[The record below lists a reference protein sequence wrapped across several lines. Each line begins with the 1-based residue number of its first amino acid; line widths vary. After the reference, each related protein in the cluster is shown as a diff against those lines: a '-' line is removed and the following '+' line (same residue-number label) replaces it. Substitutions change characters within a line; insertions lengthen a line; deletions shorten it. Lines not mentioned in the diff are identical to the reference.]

1 MALFYDPLPIAT
13 TQKMFKEWISVVKRH
28 ECGSIVCLP
37 RSDRHYRI
45 AQFLHGLRSELQSEI
60 QWTSVSFQSFATE
73 NWDEFLKRLEENQ
86 KHQKRIVFLVKDA
99 EWLLTAAPHLIP
111 SLQDYVLQSNRK
123 ISFLFFFERNIL
135 DSKTSHIVAA
145 CPSLFQNVF
154 IQSLYQRSE
163 IVHFIRHLEQLY
175 GFSLDTNEREEIW
188 RQTRGYIW
196 LTTEAVRNAHATGSL
211 SFDHPAMHF
220 RLQAVWEGFTY
231 QEQQLLLAIVRNRN
245 ISINSDETCSYVLQT
260 GLIAK
265 EADTRIITVPILS
278 CYIEKIS
285 SEHYQLTFENDSLSV
300 NHVPVDSFFSE
311 RERGLLVYI
320 FTHQGE
326 VIPRDTVATVLWGEN
341 VEENYTDWGLDQ
353 AMRRLR
359 KRLEQLGIPK
369 QFIKTVKGKGYCY
382 GISI

>member
-1 MALFYDPLPIAT
+1 MALFRDPLPIAT

-45 AQFLHGLRSELQSEI
+45 AQFLHGLSSELQHEI
-60 QWTSVSFQSFATE
+60 QWVSVSFQSFATE

-86 KHQKRIVFLVKDA
+86 KPQKKIVFLVKDA

-135 DSKTSHIVAA
+135 DSKTSHLVAA

-154 IQSLYQRSE
+154 IQPLYQRSE

-231 QEQQLLLAIVRNRN
+231 QEQQLLLAIVRNSK

-260 GLIAK
+260 GLIVK
-265 EADTRIITVPILS
+265 EGDIYVITVPILS
-278 CYIEKIS
+278 RYITEIS
-285 SEHYQLTFENDSLSV
+285 SEHYQLTFENDSLFV
-300 NHVPVDSFFSE
+300 NQVPVDSFFSE

-326 VIPRDTVATVLWGEN
+326 VIPRETIATVLWRKN
-341 VEENYTDWGLDQ
+341 VEEYYTDWGLDQ